1 VQIDLDTLPDDPAIL
16 QQMLRAV
23 VHQQSELHAENDK
36 LRRLIQR
43 LLRHQFGRRSE
54 QLTGDQ
60 LQFGLEDLEQTI
72 AENQAAQD
80 AAAAGKYQPRR
91 AARPDRNHGALPGH
105 LPRYEVVL
113 ATRW

>member
-1 VQIDLDTLPDDPAIL
+1 MQIDLDTLPDDPAIL

-60 LQFGLEDLEQTI
+60 LQFGLEDLEQRIPETP
-72 AENQAAQD
+72 AALD
-80 AAAAGKYQPRR
+80 AP
-91 AARPDRNHGALPGH
+91 AARSISLGAQRGPTAIMVPCLDIC
-105 LPRYEVVL
+105 L